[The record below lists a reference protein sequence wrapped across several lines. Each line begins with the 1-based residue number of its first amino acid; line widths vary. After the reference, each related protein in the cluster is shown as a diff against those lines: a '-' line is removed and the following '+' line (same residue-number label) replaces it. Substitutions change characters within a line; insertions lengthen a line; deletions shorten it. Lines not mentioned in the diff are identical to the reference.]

1 MSNNEMSN
9 NELYHYGT
17 KYHSGRYPYGSGE
30 NPYQHDPKGFYKRYR
45 QLKDEG
51 KTEKEI
57 CEEFGVTT
65 TYLRTRV
72 AAAKEAEM
80 LERNDKIIKMKE
92 HGYSNVYIADQLGTT
107 EGTVRLAIKQH
118 EEGKVGAAKQT
129 ADFLEQ
135 KINELGPIDVGIGV
149 EKDLNIKRT
158 KFNTAVEMLVDK
170 GYEKH
175 NIKVD
180 QATNPGKQ
188 TTVEVLA
195 PPGTT
200 WAELYYNLD
209 NIHTLTSYS
218 DDNGKTYR
226 DVVYP
231 RSISSDRIKIRY
243 GDEGGK
249 ERDGL
254 IELRP
259 GVEDVT
265 LGGTRYSQARILVD
279 DDLYLKGMA
288 VYGDPKDFPK
298 GIDIIFNSNKSSDK
312 PLNEV
317 LKSTKDDPENPF
329 GALIKA
335 NGQTHYIDKDGKEQ
349 ISVVNKVRDESD
361 WDEYSKNLSSQFL
374 SKQPINLVKSQLN
387 LAKLEKEDEYN
398 DIISLTNPTVKQA
411 LLESFADDCD
421 AAAVK
426 LKAAEFPR
434 QTTKVLIPIDTLP
447 GNECY
452 CPYYRDGEQL
462 ALVRY
467 PHEGIFQ
474 IPIVTVNN
482 SNKQGKQMLG
492 TDISDAIGINSK
504 TAQQLSG
511 ADFDG
516 DTVIAIPLSEKVRIK
531 NSPPLEKLKDF
542 DPSESYPYREGCKL
556 ITTDRQRN
564 IEMGKASNL
573 ITDMTLKGAKPDEIA
588 RATRYSMT
596 VIDAKKHK
604 LDYTRSYRENGIAA
618 LKDKYQN
625 GGGASTLISK
635 AKSKAVVPERKY
647 FKTDP
652 ETGEKI
658 WINSNRT
665 YKKYKKD
672 KDGNIIFEKEL
683 PYMQDST
690 KMAEAKNAYELIDKK
705 SGTKTEALYADYA
718 NSMKALA
725 NKARKEAYY
734 IKPMETSKEAKTL
747 YSEEINS
754 LDAKLNK
761 ALMNAPKERAAQ
773 VKAAAYVQ
781 NKKKQHKISG
791 EEYSKGDQSK
801 DAQRVLSSA
810 RISYGAKMSG
820 EKGSSIKITDKEW
833 EAIQNGAITSNKLKQ
848 ILNYTDTDLIKQLA
862 TPHESKKIPSSKE
875 ARIKAMINNGYTLQ
889 DIADATGVSVTTVS
903 SISKE
908 MREI

>member
-1 MSNNEMSN
+1 MSD

-30 NPYQHDPKGFYKRYR
+30 NPYQHDPKGFYKRYK
-45 QLKDEG
+45 QLLAEG
-51 KTEKEI
+51 KTQKEM
-57 CEEFGVTT
+57 CEEFGISSTV
-65 TYLRTRV
+65 LRSRIS
-72 AAAKEAEM
+72 AAKDAEII
-80 LERNDKIIKMKE
+80 ERDAEIIRMKE
-92 HGYSNVYIADQLGTT
+92 DGRSNVYIAEKLGVT
-107 EGTVRLAIKQH
+107 EGTIRNTIKNH
-118 EEGKVGAAKQT
+118 EAGKIGAAKQT
-129 ADFLEQ
+129 ADFLES
-135 KINELGPIDVGIGV
+135 KIKELGPIDVGAGV
-149 EKDLNIKRT
+149 EKDLNVKRT
-158 KFNTAVEMLVDK
+158 KFNTAVQMLVDQ

-175 NIKVD
+175 NIKVE
-180 QATNPGKQ
+180 QATNPGKY

-209 NIHTLTSYS
+209 KINTLTSYS
-218 DDNGKTYR
+218 EDNGQTYR

-231 RSISSDRIKIRY
+231 RSISSDRIKVRY
-243 GDEGGK
+243 GDQGGK
-249 ERDGL
+249 EKDGL

-259 GVEDVT
+259 GVEDIT

-279 DDLYLKGMA
+279 DNLYLKGMA

-298 GIDIIFNSNKSSDK
+298 GVDIIFNSNKSSDK

-335 NGQTHYIDKDGKEQ
+335 NGQTHYIDKDGKDQ

-361 WDEYSKNLSSQFL
+361 WDDYSKNLSSQFL

-387 LAKLEKEDEYN
+387 LARLEKEDEYN
-398 DIISLTNPTVKQA
+398 DIISLTNPTVKQR

-434 QTTKVLIPIDTLP
+434 QTTKVLIPIPSLKE
-447 GNECY
+447 GECY
-452 CPYYRDGEQL
+452 CPSLRPGEQV

-482 SNKQGKQMLG
+482 NNDEGKKILG
-492 TDISDAIGINSK
+492 SDVSDVIGINSK
-504 TAQQLSG
+504 TANQLSG

-516 DTVIAIPLSEKVRIK
+516 DTVIAIPLSSKVRIK
-531 NSPPLEKLKDF
+531 NAPPLEKLKDF

-573 ITDMTLKGAKPDEIA
+573 ISDMTLKGASLDEIA

-604 LDYTRSYRENGIAA
+604 LDYTRSYKENDIAS
-618 LKDKYQN
+618 LKEKYQ
-625 GGGASTLISK
+625 GGVNRGASTLISK
-635 AKSKAVVPERKY
+635 AKAETRVPERRY
-647 FKTDP
+647 AKTDA

-672 KDGNIIFEKEL
+672 KDGNIIFDKDVLYTEK
-683 PYMQDST
+683 ST
-690 KMAEAKNAYELIDKK
+690 KMAEVKDAYELIDKK
-705 SGTKTEALYADYA
+705 TGTKIEMLYADYA

-725 NKARKEAYY
+725 NQARKEAYH
-734 IKPMETSKEAKTL
+734 IKPMETNKEAKTL
-747 YSEEINS
+747 YLNEINS

-761 ALMNAPKERAAQ
+761 ALMNAPKERASQ
-773 VKAAAYVQ
+773 VKAAAAVQ
-781 NKKKQHKISG
+781 NKKKYYKNKG
-791 EEYSKGDQSK
+791 EEYPKGEQSK
-801 DAQRVLSSA
+801 DAQRVLTSA

-848 ILNYTDTDLIKQLA
+848 ILNYTDTDLVKQLA
-862 TPHESKKIPSSKE
+862 TPRETKKIPSSKA

-889 DIADATGVSVTTVS
+889 DIADAVGVSVTTVS

-908 MREI
+908 MREN